1 MNALKTNKKVHSRPL
16 SKVGKLKFSLV
27 FILFLSVIISCQNVQ
42 KPEALENLI
51 PENKMV
57 AILTESYLMNAARSV
72 DNNTIIQKGIKLDS
86 ILYKKYTIDSL
97 QFAQSNAYY
106 STNLNTYEAI
116 FAKVEEN
123 LTLEK
128 TKRDTLYERFKR
140 AEIERRR
147 LDSIAFV
154 QDSIEALEEDVDV
167 EKLIEEENE
176 EKHLDSIRGSLIK
189 RGISPRSSRSQD
201 SLL

>member
-1 MNALKTNKKVHSRPL
+1 MNTLKTNKRVHSRL
-16 SKVGKLKFSLV
+16 ISKAEKLKFSIV
-27 FILFLSVIISCQNVQ
+27 FILFWSVIISCQNVQ

-51 PENKMV
+51 PENEMV

-72 DNNTIIQKGIKLDS
+72 DNNTISQKGIKLDS

-106 STNLNTYEAI
+106 STNLNTYKAI

-154 QDSIEALEEDVDV
+154 QDSIEALEEEVDV
-167 EKLIEEENE
+167 EKLMEEENE
-176 EKHLDSIRGSLIK
+176 EKYPDSIRGSLIK
-189 RGISPRSSRSQD
+189 RGISLRSPRSQD